1 MDEQPFVGDPTL
13 LGFTLSGRYRLGALL
28 GRGGMGEVYE
38 AEDLR
43 LHRPV
48 AVKLLRPDLAG
59 DPRVLERFRREART
73 AGSLMHPN
81 IVAVHDVGSDGG
93 RSFLVMEL
101 VRGVTLAEVIRTE
114 APLAPGRAARI
125 AGHVAEALA
134 FAHGRGVVH
143 RDVAPGNVML
153 TNIGEVKV
161 LDFGLARADLG
172 STGPSSARGTL
183 AYVAPEIAR
192 GARAD
197 GRSDMYSLGAVLSEL
212 LTGGPPQ
219 SGVRDGLPGSLGSV
233 VRRCLADDP
242 GDRFANASEL
252 CDALATAVGETVQT
266 RLLPA
271 VPAPA
276 ALPAHAASRG
286 ATTPELASAPTL
298 PIHRVVG
305 DGRTRRGLRW
315 AAAAFTVAAG
325 FAAWFVVL
333 PVWHAMSDPPAPVTT
348 PVTTQ
353 LQAPIGVSATG
364 TCDGFWNTRIELA
377 WTPATTRAAGFE
389 IYRADDTGG
398 PFRLVQRVGGEV
410 TTWTDRGLGLDD
422 TYRYLLRAV
431 DGDRRSPLTP
441 ELPGSTPLLCLG

>member
-13 LGFTLSGRYRLGALL
+13 HGRTLGGRYRLGALL

-101 VRGVTLAEVIRTE
+101 VRGLTLAEVIRAE

-153 TNIGEVKV
+153 TNTGEVKV
-161 LDFGLARADLG
+161 LDFGLARADLD

-192 GARAD
+192 GGGAD
-197 GRSDMYSLGAVLSEL
+197 ARSDVYALGAVLSEL
-212 LTGGPPQ
+212 LAGAPPQ
-219 SGVRDGLPGSLGSV
+219 GGVPGGLPAGLGSV
-233 VRRCLADDP
+233 VRRCLAHDP
-242 GDRFANASEL
+242 ADRFANASEL
-252 CDALATAVGETVQT
+252 ADALATAVGETVQT
-266 RLLPA
+266 RLLPS

-276 ALPAHAASRG
+276 GARG
-286 ATTPELASAPTL
+286 PTTPELASAPTL
-298 PIHRVVG
+298 PIDRAAG
-305 DGRTRRGLRW
+305 GARRRRGRRW
-315 AAAAFTVAAG
+315 AAAAATVAGG

-333 PVWHAMSDPPAPVTT
+333 PVWHAMSDPPAPAPAAVTAE
-348 PVTTQ
+348 

-364 TCDGFWNTRIELA
+364 TCDGFWNTRIDLA
-377 WTPATTRAAGFE
+377 WTPAATRAAGFE
-389 IYRADDTGG
+389 IYRADDAGG
-398 PFRLVQRVGGEV
+398 PFRLVQRVGGGV